1 MKAIRYQMMSLA
13 LALLAVGCNDDE
25 IAPDR
30 HPANTGD
37 EVQFG
42 VTLPGGS
49 TRTIYGEE
57 TGSGF
62 PVYWVNGDKVK
73 VASPQCNI
81 QQAEYLVTV
90 KTETQNYADNITK
103 TGDAGLQWGAS
114 ETADFYSIYPSEG
127 ATFSFAGNTVTAD
140 LSVNAT
146 QYASI
151 TDKGESYYAQPA
163 DMNNV
168 VMYAKNAGVEKTSET
183 VPLQYTPFSTVIEFE
198 VNAPATATA
207 GQNDGI
213 IIQTLTLTAPTGT
226 TIAGNFT
233 FSFPETEGAAPS
245 VSPAAGGRNAITLH
259 LLENNQ
265 YKTTLSTAKQ
275 TLKAKMCLMPISSVQ
290 NLEGWTVALNTSVG
304 TFSKMLTAKTG
315 ELKPGLVHKV
325 KLPELD
331 YANGEW
337 VYNLNNWITSL
348 PDYKNIY
355 LSELSLPGAWYVTDK
370 DYQGNNQTIANLWS
384 SGIRAFGLECR
395 SSSENQGN
403 IFSPNWVP
411 THVVGSN
418 SGTNS
423 DLLGTTG
430 GDSYYYNGTPV
441 STYIKDIATE
451 LNKHQDE
458 YAVLV
463 LCYADGGRSGLR
475 KKDYAYFINGLAK
488 EIQDAGVSVIY
499 ENEITPNTTVNDVL
513 GKLIIKVNVDSNIP
527 KDAYNNNMNA
537 LFSYN
542 PYQNQ
547 MSDTDKFIKPFFSK
561 MYWKTWE
568 DSYKSL
574 SDFTTLADNELRW
587 CFNNANRT
595 KPDNASGSGRGDT
608 PTYTQRKTALVSMMN
623 ISKQVYEAS
632 THNVWFYFHAGGT
645 GEGQYTT
652 TSPSPADFATNMNSW
667 LLDQINAK
675 ADASPL
681 GIVLY
686 NFCTNSTY
694 KGPEITKAIIDM
706 NSKFYLKH
714 AGSEEGGTSGQSDVI
729 SSAPGY
735 STGVTDKGENAING
749 K

>member
-213 IIQTLTLTAPTGT
+213 TIQTLTLTAPTGT

-259 LLENNQ
+259 LLENDQ
-265 YKTTLSTAKQ
+265 YTTRLSTTKP
-275 TLKAKMCLMPISSVQ
+275 TLKAKMCLMPISGVES
-290 NLEGWTVALNTSVG
+290 LKDWTVALNTSVG
-304 TFSKMLTAKTG
+304 IFSKTLTDMTG

-325 KLPELD
+325 KLPELS
-331 YANGEW
+331 YATGEW
-337 VYNLNNWITSL
+337 VYDLNNWITSL

-370 DYQGNNQTIANLWS
+370 DYQGNGQTIANLWN

-395 SSSENQGN
+395 SSSKNQGTYL
-403 IFSPNWVP
+403 IPDWVP
-411 THVVGSN
+411 IHVVGSN
-418 SGTNS
+418 SGNNA
-423 DLLGTTG
+423 LLGG
-430 GDSYYYNGTPV
+430 YYSGGTPV
-441 STYIKDIATE
+441 ATYIQNIATE
-451 LNKHQDE
+451 LNKHPDE

-475 KKDYAYFINGLAK
+475 NVDYAYFIQGVAK
-488 EIQDAGVSVIY
+488 EIQDANVSVIY
-499 ENEITPNTTVNDVL
+499 DKEITPNTTVNDVL
-513 GKLIIKVNVDSNIP
+513 GKLIIKVNVDSYIP
-527 KDAYNNNMNA
+527 KGAYNNNMNA

-547 MSDTDKFIKPFFSK
+547 MSDADKFTKPYYSK
-561 MYWKTWE
+561 MYWQTWE
-568 DSYKSL
+568 DSYKETIDFSTAAS
-574 SDFTTLADNELRW
+574 SDLIW

-595 KPDNASGSGRGDT
+595 TAGTSTEIPS
-608 PTYTQRKTALVSMMN
+608 YTQRQTALESMMN
-623 ISKQVYEAS
+623 ISKQIYDAS

-645 GEGQYTT
+645 QA
-652 TSPSPADFATNMNSW
+652 TSSTSVGPSPTAFATEMNTW
-667 LLDQINAK
+667 LLNQINDK
-675 ADASPL
+675 TEASPL

-686 NFCTNSTY
+686 NLCTDETY
-694 KGPEITKAIIDM
+694 NGPAITKAIIEM

-714 AGSEEGGTSGQSDVI
+714 AGSEEGGTSGQSDVT

>member
-57 TGSGF
+57 TGTGF

-81 QQAEYLVTV
+81 QQAEYQVTV

-168 VMYAKNAGVEKTSET
+168 VMYAKNAGVPKTSET
-183 VPLQYTPFSTVIEFE
+183 VPLQYTPFSTVIEFAIT
-198 VNAPATATA
+198 APGTAAA
-207 GQNDGI
+207 GKTDGI
-213 IIQTLTLTAPTGT
+213 IIQSLTLTAPTGT
-226 TIAGNFT
+226 SIAGNFT
-233 FSFPETEGAAPS
+233 FSFPATTADAPS
-245 VSPAAGGRNAITLH
+245 VTPATGGSNAITLH

-265 YKTTLSTAKQ
+265 YKTTLSTTKQ
-275 TLKAKMCLMPISSVQ
+275 TLKAKMCLMPISGVA
-290 NLEGWTVALNTSVG
+290 NLKDWTVAVNTSVG
-304 TFSKMLTAKTG
+304 TFSKALTNKTG

-331 YANGEW
+331 YATGEW
-337 VYNLNNWITSL
+337 VYDTQNWITSL

-370 DYQGNNQTIANLWS
+370 DYQGNNQTIENLWS

-395 SSSENQGN
+395 SSTNGLFQYDL
-403 IFSPNWVP
+403 

-418 SGTNS
+418 SGNNAATH
-423 DLLGTTG
+423 
-430 GDSYYYNGTPV
+430 YYDGTPV
-441 STYIKDIATE
+441 ATYIKNIETE
-451 LNKHQDE
+451 LNKHQNE

-463 LCYADGGRSGLR
+463 LCYADGGRSGVSE
-475 KKDYAYFINGLAK
+475 KDYKYFIQGVTK
-488 EIQDAGVSVIY
+488 EIQDANVSVIY
-499 ENEITPNTTVNDVL
+499 ENEITPNTTINDVL

-547 MSDTDKFIKPFFSK
+547 MSDADKFTKPFFSK
-561 MYWKTWE
+561 MYWQTWE
-568 DSYKSL
+568 DRYKSTIE
-574 SDFTTLADNELRW
+574 FTEATSNDLIW

-595 KPDNASGSGRGDT
+595 TAGTSDEIPS
-608 PTYTQRKTALVSMMN
+608 YTQRKAALESMMN
-623 ISKQVYEAS
+623 ISKQVYDAS

-645 GEGQYTT
+645 QA
-652 TSPSPADFATNMNSW
+652 TSSSSVGPSPTNFATNMNSW
-667 LLDQINAK
+667 LLDKINAK
-675 ADASPL
+675 TDASPL

-694 KGPEITKAIIDM
+694 KGPEITKAIIEM

-735 STGVTDKGENAING
+735 STGVTDKGENVING